1 MIWTSVALLGVWM
14 SLKAPQPA
22 QAPYQFEFDRI
33 AAQGG
38 VSRAGDYEIIDV
50 AELGDVEETLQNG
63 GDYSIRSLMDFEES
77 SNSDLPGSGFIA
89 Y

>member
-38 VSRAGDYEIIDV
+38 VSRAGIMK
-50 AELGDVEETLQNG
+50 
-63 GDYSIRSLMDFEES
+63 SLMSLNWAMLKRPFKTEATIRFA
-77 SNSDLPGSGFIA
+77 P
-89 Y
+89 